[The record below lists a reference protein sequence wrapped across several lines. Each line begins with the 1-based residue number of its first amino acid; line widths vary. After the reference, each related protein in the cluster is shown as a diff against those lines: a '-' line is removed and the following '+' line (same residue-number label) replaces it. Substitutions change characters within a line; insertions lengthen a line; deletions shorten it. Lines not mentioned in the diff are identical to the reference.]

1 MAGRRKIEKIT
12 ETDFTVLL
20 QTLKDTPKGRLFLD
34 EFGRRARTGETATL
48 LESIHRMNKA
58 ISPFVG
64 DGQIRAIAG
73 ELRRIAAATAEI
85 VAALGPD
92 EALRPKLAALHAE
105 IAALGH
111 AAGAVRPISTNLA
124 RRSLG
129 KPRDEASGKAADK
142 GDTNFLD
149 QFDGIDG
156 IVVPFR

>member
-12 ETDFTVLL
+12 ETDYTVLL

-34 EFGRRARTGETATL
+34 EFARRARTEETSTL

-73 ELRRIAAATAEI
+73 ELRRLASATAEI
-85 VAALGPD
+85 VASLGPD
-92 EALRPKLAALHAE
+92 EALRSKLAALHAE

-111 AAGAVRPISTNLA
+111 AAGAVRPISANLA
-124 RRSLG
+124 RRSIG
-129 KPRDEASGKAADK
+129 KPQAAPGSKAQEK
-142 GDTNFLD
+142 GDTTFLD
-149 QFDGIDG
+149 QLEGIEG